1 MTLHEAT
8 DLLIGLGAT
17 EAINLDGGGSTTF
30 VRSGS
35 VVNKVSDVQVRS
47 GGKTVVRHSVQ
58 KGDTVVGRVERPVA
72 SALVV
77 VPSIA
82 VSVPPVDPLA
92 GVALG
97 LREQALALPGGDVGV
112 PLGLGLGRP
121 GRRTPLHRT
130 TGDAGRR

>member
-8 DLLIGLGAT
+8 DFLIALGAT

-30 VRSGS
+30 VRGGK

-47 GGKTVVRHSVQ
+47 GGKTVVRHTLE
-58 KGDTVVGRVERPVA
+58 KGQTLVGRVERPVA
-72 SALVV
+72 DALVV

-82 VSVPPVDPLA
+82 VSVPPVDPFA

-97 LREQALALPGGDVGV
+97 LREQALALPGGSSRVA
-112 PLGLGLGRP
+112 LGLGVGWT
-121 GRRTPLHRT
+121 RRRQLA
-130 TGDAGRR
+130 DAGRR